1 MRVPGVHVL
10 LTAGV
15 VAVTSIGTVA
25 AFSLTG
31 TGEAEQRLP
40 AVAPPPAVAAP
51 LDPAP
56 LPVAPPQPAAA
67 PAPVAAQEPSAEPTR
82 TAEPERGRSSG
93 DARDDE
99 TRERRRDPPKKDKHE
114 DKGKGNGKGQGKS
127 TVKPDPDGT
136 DEQKLA
142 YACRGGFLKGDM
154 CKPYK

>member
-31 TGEAEQRLP
+31 SSDAEPRLP

-56 LPVAPPQPAAA
+56 MPVAPPQPPAPSSSA
-67 PAPVAAQEPSAEPTR
+67 PAVDQEPAAEPTR
-82 TAEPERGRSSG
+82 AAEPERDRSS
-93 DARDDE
+93 DDKESE
-99 TRERRRDPPKKDKHE
+99 TRERRPDPPRKKKH
-114 DKGKGNGKGQGKS
+114 DTKPSRS
-127 TVKPDPDGT
+127 TVKPDKDGT

-142 YACRGGFLKGDM
+142 YACGAGYLKGDI
-154 CKPYK
+154 CEPYK